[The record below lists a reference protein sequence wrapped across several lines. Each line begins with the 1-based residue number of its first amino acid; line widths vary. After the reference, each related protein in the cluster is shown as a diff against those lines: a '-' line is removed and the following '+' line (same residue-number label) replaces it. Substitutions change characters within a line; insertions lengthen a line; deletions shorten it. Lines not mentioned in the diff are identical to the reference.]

1 MRYIDRPVTAMTYG
15 LPSLAPTSW
24 SGLVDPT
31 TTWESVTYDWAHMPG
46 FWGTGIESAETWA
59 TKKGNWNTDNT
70 SPFSYQIM
78 GIEPVASGI
87 YNMTVNDGTSND
99 GVLLERTGA
108 VFGDQ
113 RAVTSIVRAYPHM
126 QGTSPV
132 NIQLGSQEAVG
143 QGVNWSE
150 PVLFTPNTDRK
161 VDIRTTGKL
170 HGWRLES
177 TDAIDFTFFGM
188 DVEYVNNGV
197 R

>member
-1 MRYIDRPVTAMTYG
+1 
-15 LPSLAPTSW
+15 L
-24 SGLVDPT
+24 
-31 TTWESVTYDWAHMPG
+31 
-46 FWGTGIESAETWA
+46 
-59 TKKGNWNTDNT
+59 KGNWNTDT
-70 SPFSYQIM
+70 SSPFSDQVV
-78 GIEPVASGI
+78 GIEPAAGGI
-87 YNMTVNDGTSND
+87 YDMANNDGTSSD

-132 NIQLGSQEAVG
+132 SIQIGSQEAVG
-143 QGVNWSE
+143 QGINWSD
-150 PVLFTPNTDRK
+150 PVLFTPELDRK

-177 TDAIDFTFFGM
+177 TDAVDFTFFGM
-188 DVEYVNNGV
+188 DIEYVNNGV